1 MLPPQSKHQVTPW
14 SPWLPQ
20 MRVVTS
26 QIQGWTSMRLKS
38 PFGKSSTFFRL
49 KLVVGGTI
57 FHRSD
62 EECREIFSPML
73 RSLSLASQ
81 QGVVD
86 RLVEFVWSE
95 DVVGFDGCLFFH
107 YWYLVKVGSLVGF
120 EEWALF
126 ECLQSRSFGLFSLW
140 WIFQTPEIVSPDE
153 YRGFW
158 ITGEVNADGFMEIKV
173 TGFV

>member
-1 MLPPQSKHQVTPW
+1 MIIVIISWLLGPCWRGSGGHWIQLHIFTMDQSLSFFQRWIVMSNLCYGHHFIYFHFHVLPPQSKHQVTPW

-38 PFGKSSTFFRL
+38 HSGKSSTFFRL

-81 QGVVD
+81 QGVGRVCVVW
-86 RLVEFVWSE
+86 RCCWVRWVLVFFII
-95 DVVGFDGCLFFH
+95 DICLK
-107 YWYLVKVGSLVGF
+107 LVA
-120 EEWALF
+120 W
-126 ECLQSRSFGLFSLW
+126 
-140 WIFQTPEIVSPDE
+140 
-153 YRGFW
+153 
-158 ITGEVNADGFMEIKV
+158 
-173 TGFV
+173 